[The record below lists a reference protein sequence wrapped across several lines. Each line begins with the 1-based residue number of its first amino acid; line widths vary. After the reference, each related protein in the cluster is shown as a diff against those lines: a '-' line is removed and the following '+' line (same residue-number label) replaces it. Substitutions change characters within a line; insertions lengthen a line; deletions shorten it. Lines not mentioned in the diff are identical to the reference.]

1 MKARAV
7 LGGRGLVTLL
17 AIWLVCVPGAAR
29 ADDAAATRATLDP
42 TEALR
47 VSREALGRKIG
58 DYTLLDR
65 EGRPVRLADYRG
77 KPLLVH
83 FMYTGCFQV
92 CPTST
97 RAIAAALEGMG
108 RSMDPRQ
115 FNIVSIGF
123 NLPADTPQSMK
134 AFAAQ
139 QRITAANWEFLS
151 PHPSAVQ
158 ALTRDFGFAYA
169 PTQSGFDHLLQVTVV
184 DAEGRIYSQ
193 VYGEDFSADQLAEPI
208 RQLLRNQPLPQQFD
222 VADLVDRVR
231 ILCSIY
237 DPATGEY
244 RVSWALGFE
253 IAGGVTFFVLMGWF
267 FVGEWRARRR
277 LQRNQAAPESA
288 AAAGAALPPPRAS
301 AQR

>member
-1 MKARAV
+1 MHRPAARGFRSF
-7 LGGRGLVTLL
+7 LTLL
-17 AIWLVCVPGAAR
+17 GICLAGFVAN
-29 ADDAAATRATLDP
+29 AAAHEAPVSRATLDP
-42 TEALR
+42 AEALR
-47 VSREALGRKIG
+47 ISQGAIGSKIG

-65 EGRPVRLADYRG
+65 AGKPVRLADYRG
-77 KPLLVH
+77 KPLLVN

-97 RAIAAALEGMG
+97 RAIAAAIEGMG

-123 NLPADTPQSMK
+123 NLPADSPASMK

-139 QRITAANWEFLS
+139 QRIDFANWEFLS
-151 PHPSAVQ
+151 PHASAVE

-184 DAEGRIYSQ
+184 DAEGRIYRQ
-193 VYGEDFSADQLAEPI
+193 VYGEAFSADQLAEPI
-208 RQLLRNQPLPQQFD
+208 RQLLRNQPLPQQLD
-222 VADLVDRVR
+222 LADLVDRVR

-244 RVSWALGFE
+244 RVSYALAFE
-253 IAGGVTFFVLMGWF
+253 IAGGVTFVIAMLWF
-267 FVGEWRARRR
+267 FVGELRASRR
-277 LQRNQAAPESA
+277 LRRTQ
-288 AAAGAALPPPRAS
+288 GAAQKPAPSSPLPPRAS
-301 AQR
+301 AEG

>member
-1 MKARAV
+1 MKTRTV
-7 LGGRGLVTLL
+7 PSGRGFVTLL
-17 AIWLVCVPGAAR
+17 AIWLVCLFGPAR
-29 ADDAAATRATLDP
+29 ADDTPAARPTLDP
-42 TEALR
+42 TAALR
-47 VSREALGRKIG
+47 ISQGVVGKKIG

-65 EGRPVRLADYRG
+65 AGKPVRLADYRG
-77 KPLLVH
+77 KPLLVN

-97 RAIAAALEGMG
+97 RAIAAAIERMG

-115 FNIVSIGF
+115 YNIVSIGF
-123 NLPADTPQSMK
+123 NLPADSPPSMK

-139 QRITAANWEFLS
+139 QRINFANWEFLS
-151 PHPSAVQ
+151 PHPSTVE

-169 PTQSGFDHLLQVTVV
+169 PSQSGFDHLLQVTVV
-184 DAEGRIYSQ
+184 DAEGRIYRQ

-208 RQLLRNQPLPQQFD
+208 RQLLRNQPLPQELN

-244 RVSWALGFE
+244 RVSYALAFE
-253 IAGGVTFFVLMGWF
+253 IAGGITFVIAMIWF
-267 FVGEWRARRR
+267 AIGEVRANRRLRRARG
-277 LQRNQAAPESA
+277 A
-288 AAAGAALPPPRAS
+288 AAKPAGSAPLPPRAR
-301 AQR
+301 AER

>member
-1 MKARAV
+1 MKTRGV
-7 LGGRGLVTLL
+7 PSGRGLGTLL
-17 AIWLVCVPGAAR
+17 AIWLTCLCGAAS
-29 ADDAAATRATLDP
+29 ADEAPAAERVLDP
-42 TEALR
+42 AVALR
-47 VSREALGRKIG
+47 ISQGVIGRKIG

-77 KPLLVH
+77 KPLLVS

-123 NLPADTPQSMK
+123 NLPADSPQSMK

-139 QRITAANWEFLS
+139 QRISAGNWEFLS

-184 DAEGRIYSQ
+184 DAEGRVYRQ
-193 VYGEDFSADQLAEPI
+193 VYGEDFGADQLAEPI
-208 RQLLRNQPLPQQFD
+208 RQLLRNQPLPQRLD
-222 VADLVDRVR
+222 LADLVDRVR

-244 RVSWALGFE
+244 RVSYALAFE
-253 IAGGVTFFVLMGWF
+253 IAGGITFFVLMVWF
-267 FVGEWRARRR
+267 FIGEWLASRR
-277 LQRNQAAPESA
+277 LRRSRGPATQI
-288 AAAGAALPPPRAS
+288 AGSAALPPRAN
-301 AQR
+301 AER

>member
-1 MKARAV
+1 MLMLAARR
-7 LGGRGLVTLL
+7 GRGLAGLL
-17 AIWLVCVPGAAR
+17 AIGAA
-29 ADDAAATRATLDP
+29 ALCGAAIAEEAPATRATLDP

-47 VSREALGRKIG
+47 ISQGAVGRKIG

-65 EGRPVRLADYRG
+65 AGQPVRLADYRG
-77 KPLLVH
+77 KPLLVS

-97 RAIAAALEGMG
+97 RAIAAAIEGMG

-123 NLPADTPQSMK
+123 NLPADSPASMK

-139 QRITAANWEFLS
+139 QRITASNWEFLS
-151 PHPSAVQ
+151 PHPSAVE

-184 DAEGRIYSQ
+184 DAEGRIYRQ
-193 VYGEDFSADQLAEPI
+193 VYGEDFGADQLAEPI
-208 RQLLRNQPLPQQFD
+208 RQLLRNQPLPQQLD
-222 VADLVDRVR
+222 IADLVDRVR

-237 DPATGEY
+237 DPATGQY
-244 RVSWALGFE
+244 RVSYALAFE
-253 IAGGVTFFVLMGWF
+253 IAGGITFVIAMIWF
-267 FVGEWRARRR
+267 AVGELRASRRR
-277 LQRNQAAPESA
+277 RRGQDAANKPQAKGPLA
-288 AAAGAALPPPRAS
+288 PRAS
-301 AQR
+301 AEG

>member
-1 MKARAV
+1 MQTHAARNC
-7 LGGRGLVTLL
+7 RGFVILL
-17 AIWLVCVPGAAR
+17 AICLAGLFGSAS
-29 ADDAAATRATLDP
+29 ADEAPVSRATLDP
-42 TEALR
+42 AEALR
-47 VSREALGRKIG
+47 ISQGAIGRKIG

-65 EGRPVRLADYRG
+65 AGKPVRLADYRG
-77 KPLLVH
+77 KPLLVN

-97 RAIAAALEGMG
+97 RAIAAAIEGMG

-123 NLPADTPQSMK
+123 NLPADSPPSMS

-139 QRITAANWEFLS
+139 QRIAFANWEFLS
-151 PHPSAVQ
+151 PHPSSVD

-184 DAEGRIYSQ
+184 DADGRIYLQ
-193 VYGEDFSADQLAEPI
+193 VYGEAFSADQLAEPI
-208 RQLLRNQPLPQQFD
+208 RQLLRNQPLPQQLD
-222 VADLVDRVR
+222 IADLVDRVR

-244 RVSWALGFE
+244 RVSYALAFE
-253 IAGGVTFFVLMGWF
+253 IAGGVTFVLAMIWF
-267 FVGEWRARRR
+267 FIGEVRANRR
-277 LQRNQAAPESA
+277 LRRAQGAGQAKSGKGP
-288 AAAGAALPPPRAS
+288 LPPRAS
-301 AQR
+301 AEG

>member
-1 MKARAV
+1 MKARAITA
-7 LGGRGLVTLL
+7 GRGFVALLVFAL
-17 AIWLVCVPGAAR
+17 AGLCGAAR
-29 ADDAAATRATLDP
+29 ADEPVASRATLDP

-47 VSREALGRKIG
+47 ISRDALGRKIG

-77 KPLLVH
+77 KPLLVN

-123 NLPADTPQSMK
+123 NLPADSPQSMK

-139 QRITAANWEFLS
+139 QRIAAANWEFLS
-151 PHPSAVQ
+151 PHPSTVQ

-184 DAEGRIYSQ
+184 DAEGRVYSQ
-193 VYGEDFSADQLAEPI
+193 VYGDDFSADQLAEPI
-208 RQLLRNQPLPQQFD
+208 RQLLRNQPLPQQLD
-222 VADLVDRVR
+222 LADLVDRVR

-244 RVSWALGFE
+244 RVSYALAFE
-253 IAGGVTFFVLMGWF
+253 IAGGITFFVLMVWF
-267 FVGEWRARRR
+267 FVGEWRERRR
-277 LQRNQAAPESA
+277 LRLGQPPAAPRADAKALA
-288 AAAGAALPPPRAS
+288 ARPS

>member
-1 MKARAV
+1 MKTRGV
-7 LGGRGLVTLL
+7 PSGRGFVTLL
-17 AIWLVCVPGAAR
+17 AIWLTCLCGAAR
-29 ADDAAATRATLDP
+29 ADEAPAAERVLDPAAA
-42 TEALR
+42 LR
-47 VSREALGRKIG
+47 ISQGVIGRKIG

-77 KPLLVH
+77 KPLLVS

-97 RAIAAALEGMG
+97 RAIAAALDGMG

-123 NLPADTPQSMK
+123 NLPADSPQSMK

-139 QRITAANWEFLS
+139 QRISAANWEFLS
-151 PHPSAVQ
+151 PHPSAVEG
-158 ALTRDFGFAYA
+158 LTRDFGFAYA

-184 DAEGRIYSQ
+184 DAEGRIYRQ
-193 VYGEDFSADQLAEPI
+193 VYGDDFSADQLAEPI
-208 RQLLRNQPLPQQFD
+208 RQLLRNQPLPQQLD
-222 VADLVDRVR
+222 LADLVDRVR

-244 RVSWALGFE
+244 RVSYALAFE
-253 IAGGVTFFVLMGWF
+253 IAGGITFFVLMVWF
-267 FVGEWRARRR
+267 FIGEWRASRR
-277 LQRNQAAPESA
+277 LRRSQGEATRI
-288 AAAGAALPPPRAS
+288 AGSAALPPRAN
-301 AQR
+301 AER